1 MIKLN
6 IDGQRYQLTGQPS
19 ISEWQGLMK
28 YDFNDYDQWSLIL
41 NHTLG
46 IELSTIEQMDWEQ
59 KKLAIVMIAHSITE
73 RQPIKLPDFNE
84 IKFGAFIDMEY
95 YLTMGLEKTINE
107 ALETLNVEAAH
118 AQEALY
124 ALENYVAWRTSLYK
138 QYRELFSY
146 DDPDMDE
153 VIADAGKQSAIEVA
167 KAWYNILVELSN
179 DNVLH
184 INKVTELGVREALN
198 FMAIR
203 KEKQLAEQR
212 AAKQRQRQYDVQRNS
227 R

>member
-1 MIKLN
+1 
-6 IDGQRYQLTGQPS
+6 
-19 ISEWQGLMK
+19 
-28 YDFNDYDQWSLIL
+28 
-41 NHTLG
+41 
-46 IELSTIEQMDWEQ
+46 
-59 KKLAIVMIAHSITE
+59 MIAHSITE
-73 RQPIKLPDFNE
+73 RKPIKLPDFND

-107 ALETLNVEAAH
+107 ALETLTVEATS

-146 DDPDMDE
+146 DDPDMDQ

-167 KAWYNILVELSN
+167 KAWYNVLVEMSN
-179 DNVLH
+179 DNVLN

-203 KEKQLAEQR
+203 KEKQLAEAR
-212 AAKQRQRQYDVQRNS
+212 AAKQRQRQYDIQRNS